1 MKKTDAEK
9 QLRRCAAKPSMT
21 TVRDILTAVD
31 RLAPFRLAGAWDNVG
46 LLFGAPGRKVR
57 R

>member
-1 MKKTDAEK
+1 MRQQAE
-9 QLRRCAAKPSMT
+9 RCVA

-31 RLAPFRLAGAWDNVG
+31 RLAPFRLAEAWDNVG
-46 LLFGAPGRKVR
+46 LLLGAPGREVR